1 LALPIYVD
9 SQLDNL
15 AKDLRFG
22 PRRRSLAFDSRKSGI
37 KDVLVATLISLSAII
52 IIFKITNNGIT
63 YRTLSSINVKFVLFA
78 LSLHLL
84 SWVFW
89 SLRIQLLA
97 FVIGHKVSFNLA
109 FKTTLAS
116 NFLASLT
123 PSSAGGEPMR
133 IKMLADDGLSY
144 GSATAVV
151 LAERLLDSFLFLSAL
166 VVCFFLTS
174 SVTGFGLEVGAVFL
188 GLLILLLIL
197 LWVLI
202 DRPEWIKQLIKWV
215 GGKTRGGKTLAA
227 VEKQIWLFRE
237 ADIKLVEER
246 KKIPAMMLV
255 TIFLWTCEFLIP
267 SVLLVG
273 LGENPSL
280 LYSIT
285 AQIIIAIISLAP
297 LTPGGSGVAE
307 ISMGYLYSMFV
318 PSYLLGVLVGLWR
331 LITYFTNLIAG
342 AIFMGVSFNRIVKK

>member
-1 LALPIYVD
+1 
-9 SQLDNL
+9 
-15 AKDLRFG
+15 
-22 PRRRSLAFDSRKSGI
+22 LAFDSRKSGT
-37 KDVLVATLISLSAII
+37 KDVIIAILISLSAII
-52 IIFKITNNGIT
+52 IIFKFTNTSVT
-63 YRTLSSINVKFVLFA
+63 YKALSSIDVKFVFLA

-97 FVIGHKVSFNLA
+97 LIIGHKVSFNLA

-166 VVCFFLTS
+166 FVCFFLTNL
-174 SVTGFGLEVGAVFL
+174 VTGFGLEVGAVFL
-188 GLLILLLIL
+188 GLLIILLIF
-197 LWVLI
+197 LWELI
-202 DRPEWIKQLIKWV
+202 DRPERIERLIKWI
-215 GGKTRGGKTLAA
+215 GGKTGGGNTLAA

-237 ADIKLVEER
+237 ADIKLAEER
-246 KKIPAMMLV
+246 NKIPALMVV
-255 TIFLWTCEFLIP
+255 TIFLWACEFIIP

-273 LGENPSL
+273 LGQNPSL
-280 LYSIT
+280 LFSIT

-307 ISMGYLYSMFV
+307 ISMSYLYSMFV

-331 LITYFTNLIAG
+331 LITYFTNLIVG
-342 AIFMGVSFNRIVKK
+342 AIFMGAAFNRIVKK

>member
-1 LALPIYVD
+1 
-9 SQLDNL
+9 
-15 AKDLRFG
+15 
-22 PRRRSLAFDSRKSGI
+22 LAFDPRKSGT
-37 KDVLVATLISLSAII
+37 KDLIIAIIISLSAII
-52 IIFKITNNGIT
+52 IIFKFTNTSVT
-63 YRTLSSINVKFVLFA
+63 YKVLSSINVKFVLLA

-89 SLRIQLLA
+89 SLRIQLLTL
-97 FVIGHKVSFNLA
+97 VIGHKISFNFA

-123 PSSAGGEPMR
+123 PSALGGELMR
-133 IKMLADDGLSY
+133 IKMLVDKGMSY
-144 GSATAVV
+144 GSAMAVI
-151 LAERLLDSFLFLSAL
+151 LAERLLDSILFLSAL
-166 VVCFFLTS
+166 VVCFFLTN

-188 GLLILLLIL
+188 GLLILLLIF
-197 LWVLI
+197 LWMLI
-202 DRPEWIKQLIKWV
+202 NRPEKIKHLVKWV
-215 GGKTRGGKTLAA
+215 GGKTRGGKTLVA

-237 ADIKLVEER
+237 AVIKFAEER
-246 KKIPAMMLV
+246 NKIPAMIVV
-255 TIFLWTCEFLIP
+255 TIFLWACEFLIP

-273 LGENPSL
+273 LGQNPSL

-285 AQIIIAIISLAP
+285 AQIVIAIISSAP

-318 PSYLLGVLVGLWR
+318 PSYLLGVLVALWR

-342 AIFMGVSFNRIVKK
+342 AIFMGVSFNRRVKK

>member
-1 LALPIYVD
+1 
-9 SQLDNL
+9 
-15 AKDLRFG
+15 
-22 PRRRSLAFDSRKSGI
+22 LAFDSRKSGT
-37 KDVLVATLISLSAII
+37 KDVLIATLISLSAII
-52 IIFKITNNGIT
+52 IIFKFTNTSIT
-63 YRTLSSINVKFVLFA
+63 YSALSSINVKFVLLA

-84 SWVFW
+84 SWVLW

-97 FVIGHKVSFNLA
+97 HLIGHEVSFNLA

-123 PSSAGGEPMR
+123 PSAAGGELMR
-133 IKMLADDGLSY
+133 IKMLVDKGMSY
-144 GSATAVV
+144 GSAMAVV
-151 LAERLLDSFLFLSAL
+151 LAERLLDSVLFLSAL
-166 VVCFFLTS
+166 AVCFFLTN

-188 GLLILLLIL
+188 GLLILLLIF

-202 DRPEWIKQLIKWV
+202 DRPEKIKRLIKWV
-215 GGKTRGGKTLAA
+215 GGKTRGGKTFDA

-237 ADIKLVEER
+237 ADIKLAEKR
-246 KKIPAMMLV
+246 NKIPAMMIV

-273 LGENPSL
+273 LGQNPSL

-307 ISMGYLYSMFV
+307 ISMSYLYSMFV
-318 PSYLLGVLVGLWR
+318 PSYLLGVLVVLWR
-331 LITYFTNLIAG
+331 LITYYTNLIAG
-342 AIFMGVSFNRIVKK
+342 AIFMGVSFNRMAEK